1 MHIAVQSLAVQPVH
15 RLADDGRGGAEDEQT
30 RDGRD
35 PRQLDHTYYYC
46 MICLRELLDDDDCRK
61 DKAVRRV
68 TENQNQKD
76 LQRFWGSD

>member
-35 PRQLDHTYYYC
+35 PRQLDHTYLLLYD
-46 MICLRELLDDDDCRK
+46 LRELLDDDDCRIK
-61 DKAVRRV
+61 
-68 TENQNQKD
+68 TNQSGAS
-76 LQRFWGSD
+76 QRIKIKKNSGQYERQ